1 MPHPAIDNRTAF
13 AAEALHLVDEEFRP
27 LLTVVVKATLDIL
40 PGGGLA
46 RSAEMVPLDLRG
58 RFERSDAEGE
68 SSYRFEPEAAPF
80 KPATD
85 VVLVGHAH
93 APCARTR
100 TMDIRFRVGPV
111 AKSARVHGDRTWY
124 RSLGGTRMTMPALF
138 DRMPITYELAF
149 GGWDRRHADAREHR
163 CEPRNPVGRGFH
175 TRSSARV
182 DGAPLPNIEDPGHPI
197 GSILDAPPPAGFGFI
212 SPNWQPRAR
221 LAGTYDVVWSSSRC
235 PLLPLDFDRRHF
247 NAASPG
253 LVAPSYLRGDEE
265 VQAVGLSPEPTL
277 DFRLPGVPAPTV
289 RVVLRHGPD
298 LTPSMALDTVIVDL
312 DARRLVLLWRASVS
326 LHDGPH
332 ALRAVAFDSP
342 GSHVLPLAETCA
354 GAGIAANQAPGR

>member
-1 MPHPAIDNRTAF
+1 MPHPAIDNLTAF
-13 AAEALHLVDEEFRP
+13 AADALHLVDEEFRP

-46 RSAEMVPLDLRG
+46 RSAEQLPIDLGG
-58 RFERSDAEGE
+58 RFERPDADGE

-93 APCARTR
+93 APRASTT

-124 RSLGGTRMTMPALF
+124 RSLTGARMTAPAAF
-138 DRMPITYELAF
+138 DRMPIIHERAF
-149 GGWDRRHADAREHR
+149 GGWDRGHADAREHR

-175 TRSSARV
+175 TGSGARV

-197 GSILDAPPPAGFGFI
+197 GSVHDAPRPAGFGFI

-221 LAGTYDVVWSSSRC
+221 LAGTYDAAWSSGRC

-253 LVAPSYLRGDEE
+253 LVAPGHLRGDEE

-277 DFRLPGVPAPTV
+277 NFRLPGVAVPTV

-298 LTPSMALDTVIVDL
+298 HAPALALDTVIVDL
-312 DARRLVLLWRASVS
+312 DARRLIMLWRASVP
-326 LHDGPH
+326 LRDGPH
-332 ALRAVAFDSP
+332 ELRAVAFESP
-342 GSHVLPLAETCA
+342 ASHALPRVGTCA
-354 GAGIAANQAPGR
+354 GPAVAANQAHGR